1 MNANDTQKHTPGPW
15 TAAGPGIRE
24 TAGKDPRI
32 MVLHPDGV
40 RLIAT
45 THEGCTRPDGAT
57 ICKDEQ
63 RANARLIAAA
73 PELLEA
79 LRESETA
86 LTELLC
92 SRELDSTRQPFHA
105 VRDAR
110 DRMRAAIAKAEGGD
124 A

>member
-73 PELLEA
+73 PELLAA
-79 LRESETA
+79 LK
-86 LTELLC
+86 
-92 SRELDSTRQPFHA
+92 H
-105 VRDAR
+105 AR
-110 DRMRAAIAKAEGGD
+110 DYLLGDNCGPLTKAMESAIAKAEGGAND
-124 A
+124 CD